1 MRRRRSAG
9 SDPVAPASV
18 RGGPLSGSAR
28 NRDVPG
34 GRRWTIV
41 IAGRPALVCET
52 LALALEHE
60 SGLEVTGQARDEDD
74 ARRIVKRVRPTVLL
88 FDYEGLG
95 PSAERAIQRLRR
107 TARPTRIL
115 VLATRSSDET
125 VERVIRA
132 GASGLV
138 GKQQS
143 FATLV
148 QAIHAVAAGELWAN
162 RRATAHLV
170 ELLSDPFDR
179 GASPAELLTR
189 REWEITD
196 AVSQGLRNKD
206 IARGLHISEKTVKSH
221 LNNIFRKLQ
230 VDNRFAVGLYARDLN
245 RKA

>member
-1 MRRRRSAG
+1 MR
-9 SDPVAPASV
+9 VAPFRKIERSD
-18 RGGPLSGSAR
+18 GS
-28 NRDVPG
+28 
-34 GRRWTIV
+34 RRKLV
-41 IAGRPALVCET
+41 IAARPAIVCES
-52 LALALEHE
+52 LSLALE
-60 SGLEVTGQARDEDD
+60 SQTSLEVVGLARDEDE
-74 ARRIVKRVRPTVLL
+74 ACRLIQKRRPSVLL

-107 TARPTRIL
+107 SVRGTRIL

-138 GKQQS
+138 GKQHS

-148 QAIHAVAAGELWAN
+148 RAIHAVAAGELWAN
-162 RRATAHLV
+162 RRATAHVV
-170 ELLSDPFDR
+170 ESLSDS
-179 GASPAELLTR
+179 GSHHAEAPTERLTD

-206 IARGLHISEKTVKSH
+206 IARKLRISEKTVKSH

-230 VDNRFAVGLYARDLN
+230 VDNRFAVGLYALDLKP
-245 RKA
+245 KA